1 MVLDEESCEFQHGFE
16 EEEWLVMALRAAP
29 RAGATGRQLKAL
41 QWQCLEVSRAR
52 FGSQQKAVD
61 YLRLVQQALHV
72 VAESSGHERLSVGE
86 AKTILRSRGQARLAG
101 RLGKAS
107 KVRNGLAHPDPDL
120 VKDLQ
125 KLGQPQAGQPR
136 MELDVAKVTGKGYG
150 TKHQYDATG
159 RYDEEAV
166 SSQAQAAEQ
175 HDVAVSHDKLVYR
188 AKLAEQAE
196 RYDDMADHMA
206 SVCKS
211 GNEPSILE
219 RDLLHVAHKNAVGS
233 RREAWH
239 IITSVELKEK
249 SEGHDDNVAWAR
261 EYRTKVEG
269 EVQMICNTALGI
281 VDQCLIPKSTGES
294 KAFYLMMKADY
305 YRYIAEFTTGEAKAK
320 AVSRAENAYVV
331 AAAAAAAEDVAV
343 THPIRLTLA
352 LNHSILLHEMQS
364 KPEEAYKV
372 ASTAFEDANAE
383 WDYGR
388 YVGCKDSTVI
398 MQLLCDYLTSW
409 GAGRLALGNVESH
422 VEQKAKK
429 GRIF

>member
-1 MVLDEESCEFQHGFE
+1 L
-16 EEEWLVMALRAAP
+16 WLRACNEHGGSQLVSKSEAEIMVGAVEVQR
-29 RAGATGRQLKAL
+29 RAGQIFGEEFHGLAEAAAAVSAVDKEAARSMDQLRQLANKAKHGK
-41 QWQCLEVSRAR
+41 R
-52 FGSQQKAVD
+52 
-61 YLRLVQQALHV
+61 
-72 VAESSGHERLSVGE
+72 
-86 AKTILRSRGQARLAG
+86 RG
-101 RLGKAS
+101 
-107 KVRNGLAHPDPDL
+107 
-120 VKDLQ
+120 
-125 KLGQPQAGQPR
+125 
-136 MELDVAKVTGKGYG
+136 G
-150 TKHQYDATG
+150 TKHQH
-159 RYDEEAV
+159 DEGI
-166 SSQAQAAEQ
+166 Q
-175 HDVAVSHDKLVYR
+175 HQEFAGSHDELVYR

-196 RYDDMADHMA
+196 RDDDMAAHMA

-211 GNEPSILE
+211 GNELSIVE
-219 RDLLHVAHKNAVGS
+219 RDMLHVAYKNAVGS

-239 IITSVELKEK
+239 IITSEELKEK
-249 SEGHDDNVAWAR
+249 SEGHDEHVAWAR

-320 AVSRAENAYVV
+320 AASRAENAYVV

-383 WDYGR
+383 WDGGR

-398 MQLLCDYLTSW
+398 MQLLGDNLTSW
-409 GAGRLALGNVESH
+409 GRLALGKVESH
-422 VEQKAKK
+422 VEQKSKK
-429 GRIF
+429 GRFF